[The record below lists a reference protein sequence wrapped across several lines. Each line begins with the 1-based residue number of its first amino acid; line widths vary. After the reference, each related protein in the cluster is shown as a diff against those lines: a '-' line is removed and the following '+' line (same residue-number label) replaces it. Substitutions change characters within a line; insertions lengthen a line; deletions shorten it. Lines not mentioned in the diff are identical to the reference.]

1 MANTGM
7 TARGHNY
14 RGAVAIQLDD
24 HTANVTDSNFWEY
37 SMTAGVPM
45 SMNTEAE
52 LQITDSDD
60 QPAGYFI
67 SDASGGGDFTVLS
80 DPTSVGTLWKAH
92 LGAEAVALKVHT
104 FTKQDVPLFL
114 TGMFKRPDV
123 TGGTDRWEQFS
134 NAFLQTLKV
143 SHKAGQLL
151 EHTATLDANAT
162 TFNVTA
168 PATVAGTLAD
178 GLAGDYRQRSARI
191 TTPNKLLTAIGSTL
205 KLDIDA
211 TPATTVIK
219 NPESIEIT
227 SSFPNFKWIQ
237 TDALNPSSYWTK
249 GAYAL
254 TATVSHVFTSFD
266 SYAQTFYGTKTLGA
280 SMAQSATMVYG
291 AADFT
296 WPIVAG
302 TALYT
307 LQIKLLNV
315 RWRVA
320 LASVQPSG
328 DAVRVVLTGKGLST
342 ATPVSVVTTGDR
354 SATAYT
360 NSA

>member
-7 TARGHNY
+7 TARGQNY
-14 RGAVAIQLDD
+14 RGAIAIQADD
-24 HTANVTDSNFWEY
+24 HTPNTTSSNFWEY
-37 SMTAGVPM
+37 SMTAGVPA
-45 SMNTEAE
+45 STNTEAE

-67 SDASGGGDFTVLS
+67 SEAAGGGDFTVLS

-92 LGAEAVALKVHT
+92 LGAEAVTSKTHT
-104 FTKQDVPLFL
+104 FTKQDVPLFV

-123 TGGTDRWEQFS
+123 TGGTDRWEQFN
-134 NAFLQTLKV
+134 NAFVKTLKV

-151 EHTATLDANAT
+151 EHTVTLDANAAS
-162 TFNVTA
+162 FNVTA
-168 PATVAGTLAD
+168 PVPVAGAAAD
-178 GLAGDYRQRSARI
+178 GLAGDYRQRSTRI
-191 TTPNKLLTAIGSTL
+191 STPNKLLTAIGSTL
-205 KLDIDA
+205 KLDLDA
-211 TPATTVIK
+211 TPATTVIH
-219 NPESIEIT
+219 NPESIDIE

-237 TDALNPSSYWTK
+237 TDTLNPSSYWTK
-249 GAYAL
+249 GAYAI
-254 TATVSHVFTSFD
+254 TCTISHVFTSFD
-266 SYAQTFYGTKTLGA
+266 SYAQTFYGTKTVGA
-280 SMAQSATMVYG
+280 AMAQSSTMVYG
-291 AADFT
+291 AGDFL

-302 TALYT
+302 TAAYT
-307 LQIKLLNV
+307 LNVKLLNM

-342 ATPVSVVTTGDR
+342 TTPVSVVAIGDR
-354 SATAYT
+354 LTTAYT